1 MNSKKEEYSVII
13 LTKNRSQ
20 LLRKCLRSLI
30 HQTKKPDEIILVDN
44 NSTDNTP
51 SLVAQYSD
59 LLKIDYYKKN
69 INGYPKLY
77 NFAISKATK
86 DNLCFLDDDCVASKN
101 WLKNISIAHEK
112 HPQSVIQGHTD
123 SITNKN
129 IYAEIMGD
137 HYQNWLIAN
146 KNQFDEMKTIDNKN
160 ILMPRSIIKRGY
172 IFDKTLTLGSEDID
186 LGKKLVRNNIKIIYA
201 RNAKAFHHER
211 DNFKGFIMQHL
222 RIAKAEG
229 IVDSKLDKKQKV
241 KMVINDKNL
250 LNIKSFVKRE
260 LKYINEKNLLYFLYT
275 PFLYT
280 LLTIIRIYGYT
291 KKS

>member
-1 MNSKKEEYSVII
+1 MNSKKEEYSIII

-20 LLRKCLRSLI
+20 LLKKCLRSLTL
-30 HQTKKPDEIILVDN
+30 QTKKPDEIILVDN
-44 NSTDNTP
+44 NSTDDT
-51 SLVAQYSD
+51 SHVVAQYSN

-77 NFAISKATK
+77 NFAISKTTK
-86 DNLCFLDDDCVASKN
+86 DNICFLDDDCIASKN
-101 WLKNISIAHEK
+101 WLNNISIAHER
-112 HPQSVIQGHTD
+112 HPQSVIQGHTN

-146 KNQFDEMKTIDNKN
+146 QNQFGEMKTIDNKN
-160 ILMPRSIIKRGY
+160 ILIPRSVIKKGF
-172 IFDKTLTLGSEDID
+172 IFDNTLTLGSEDID
-186 LGKKLVRNNIKIIYA
+186 LGKKLVRNNIKIMYA

-229 IVDSKLDKKQKV
+229 IVDNRLDDKQKV
-241 KMVINDKNL
+241 KMVFNNKNL

-260 LKYINEKNLLYFLYT
+260 LKYIEERNLQYFLYT
-275 PFLYT
+275 PFLYS